1 MPHSGEDV
9 VGFSV
14 SRLPRLGVA
23 GPSPARMSG
32 LDAARGL
39 AMLLVCAAHFAEV
52 YFPRVGHPEVA
63 SAVRR
68 LTYAATPSFI
78 LISGVLLGVLQFD
91 HRAAFD
97 GTRRKLVDRA
107 LFLLTVAHFM
117 NAAAYVSHVGMWDAL
132 LVVHITD
139 VVACC
144 VLVGTFVVAA
154 TSARTRASFAI
165 ALYLAA
171 TLVHFRWLPPVGST
185 LELLKHLF
193 VGYRHHV
200 ENNVFRSN
208 FPIAQWTAAYL
219 LATVVGGLL
228 ARSRAQDGRPRIA
241 SLVWLGAG
249 LMTAGAFLRASRAG
263 LARLLVLAHAGNAD
277 VVAFLT
283 GWWQKFPPGS
293 TYLLVYGGLALI
305 LVAGCLWLD
314 SAHPSSTALRAPA
327 LLGRNSL
334 FVFVAQQYVY
344 SLVYWLHLPF
354 TRLWPMIFVS
364 TVLLLGMLTVFWHR
378 RRGHRLLTVGYPG
391 LVARLERWW
400 PVGVVEPARGT
411 GEPAGRLT

>member
-1 MPHSGEDV
+1 
-9 VGFSV
+9 
-14 SRLPRLGVA
+14 
-23 GPSPARMSG
+23 
-32 LDAARGL
+32 
-39 AMLLVCAAHFAEV
+39 
-52 YFPRVGHPEVA
+52 
-63 SAVRR
+63 
-68 LTYAATPSFI
+68 
-78 LISGVLLGVLQFD
+78 
-91 HRAAFD
+91 
-97 GTRRKLVDRA
+97 
-107 LFLLTVAHFM
+107 M

-208 FPIAQWTAAYL
+208 FPIAQWTAPIFSPPSSGTARKIPS
-219 LATVVGGLL
+219 AGWSPEDRL
-228 ARSRAQDGRPRIA
+228 ARVA
-241 SLVWLGAG
+241 GAG

-293 TYLLVYGGLALI
+293 TYLLVYGA
-305 LVAGCLWLD
+305 
-314 SAHPSSTALRAPA
+314 SP
-327 LLGRNSL
+327 
-334 FVFVAQQYVY
+334 
-344 SLVYWLHLPF
+344 
-354 TRLWPMIFVS
+354 
-364 TVLLLGMLTVFWHR
+364 
-378 RRGHRLLTVGYPG
+378 
-391 LVARLERWW
+391 
-400 PVGVVEPARGT
+400 
-411 GEPAGRLT
+411 